1 MAQLK
6 FILLALLFVSAVQ
19 DKSKPV
25 KWALTKNCSLTV
37 NGSTNI
43 NKFSCVIPE
52 YIKPDTLV
60 LYTNKDADG
69 VKISGQMILDIKSFD
84 CHNGIMTK
92 DLRKTLKAEQYP
104 KLTVTF
110 ISLSK
115 YPDPARGAST
125 ISGLVNISIA
135 GVSKRF
141 DVAYRCTPDGPG
153 NITLVGTK
161 TVNFSD
167 FNIIPPRKL
176 GGMIKTNN
184 MLDVEFTLK
193 AGILN

>member
-1 MAQLK
+1 MIQLK
-6 FILLALLFVSAVQ
+6 YVLVILLLLLTAQ
-19 DKSKPV
+19 EKGKPV
-25 KWALTKNCSLTV
+25 KWALTKSCSLKV

-52 YIKPDTLV
+52 YTEPDTLV
-60 LYTNKDADG
+60 LYTHKG
-69 VKISGQMILDIKSFD
+69 GEEVKISGQMILSIKSFD
-84 CHNGIMTK
+84 CHNGVMTK
-92 DLRKTLKAEQYP
+92 DLRKTLKAEQFP

-115 YPDPARGAST
+115 YPNPARDESV
-125 ISGLVNISIA
+125 ISGIVNISIA
-135 GVSKRF
+135 GVNKRF
-141 DVAYRCTPDGPG
+141 DVAYRCTPDGLKG
-153 NITLVGTK
+153 ITLVGTK